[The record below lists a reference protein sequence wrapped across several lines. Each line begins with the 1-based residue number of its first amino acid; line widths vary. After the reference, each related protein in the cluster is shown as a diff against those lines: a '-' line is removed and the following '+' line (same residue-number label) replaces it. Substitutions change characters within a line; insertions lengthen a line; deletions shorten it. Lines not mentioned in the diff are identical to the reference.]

1 MFKKALP
8 VLFLAAFIA
17 APVASPA
24 LAKGDDAAKKCEK
37 IQDVKKRAAC
47 LEMVKSTKK

>member
-1 MFKKALP
+1 MLKKVLP

-24 LAKGDDAAKKCEK
+24 LAKGDKAAAKCEK
-37 IQDVKKRAAC
+37 IKDAKKKAECLKAA
-47 LEMVKSTKK
+47 KKDKK